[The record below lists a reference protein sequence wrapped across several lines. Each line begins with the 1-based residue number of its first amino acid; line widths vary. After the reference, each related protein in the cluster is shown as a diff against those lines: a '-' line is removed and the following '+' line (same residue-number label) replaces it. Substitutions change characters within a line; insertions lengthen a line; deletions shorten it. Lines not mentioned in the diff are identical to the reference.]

1 MSTAPNEPVAAARAA
16 LAADLAAVAR
26 GDRRAFAAV
35 YERTSAKLFGVC
47 LRILGN
53 RSEAED
59 ALQEAYVNVWRNAA
73 SFDAAKASPISWL
86 AALARNKAIDRLRN
100 RASRPQEA
108 IGDEVM
114 TIADPAPSAL
124 TLVSAAQDGQRLA
137 GCIGELDDRQGAAIR
152 NAFFGGL
159 TYVELAER
167 EVVPLGTMKSWIR
180 RGLQR
185 LRECL
190 ER

>member
-1 MSTAPNEPVAAARAA
+1 MSGGTDQSAAPARAS
-16 LAADLAAVAR
+16 LAAELAEVGR
-26 GDRRAFAAV
+26 GDRRAFATV

-73 SFDAAKASPISWL
+73 RFDATKASPISWL
-86 AALARNKAIDRLRN
+86 AAVARNKAIDRLRS
-100 RASRPQEA
+100 RASRPHET

-114 TIADPAPSAL
+114 AIVDPAPSAL
-124 TLVSAAQDGQRLA
+124 TLVGAEEDRQRLK
-137 GCIGELDDRQGAAIR
+137 GCIGELDERSGAAIR
-152 NAFFGGL
+152 SAFFGGL
-159 TYVELAER
+159 TYDELATR
-167 EVVPLGTMKSWIR
+167 EAVPLGTMKSWIR

-185 LRECL
+185 LKECL

>member
-1 MSTAPNEPVAAARAA
+1 MTAVPNQTAAEARAA
-16 LAADLAAVAR
+16 LAADLAEVAR

-35 YERTSAKLFGVC
+35 YDRTSAKLFGVC

-73 SFDAAKASPISWL
+73 RFDAAKASPISWL

-100 RASRPQEA
+100 RASRPQET

-114 TIADPAPSAL
+114 AMADPAPSAWAL
-124 TLVSAAQDGQRLA
+124 ASDAQDRQRLA
-137 GCIGELDDRQGAAIR
+137 GCIGELDERHGAAIR
-152 NAFFGGL
+152 SAFFGGL
-159 TYVELAER
+159 TYVELATR
-167 EVVPLGTMKSWIR
+167 EAVPLGTMKSWIR

-185 LRECL
+185 LKECI